1 MVRQDLTPQ
10 ELLSYILPSTGK
22 DAARVQ
28 EVLRQGMVV
37 RGASRFRWTP
47 LELEAAEV
55 TAALVPFPDP
65 RPDRPFDAAQ
75 CVRAKLSGG
84 RAAIDLEREAA
95 LRKRWFKRRSFWP
108 ALLEIAARLPLQYQ
122 HYSYAD
128 RADIYAAELSAEAAG
143 ELRAQAGLLAY
154 ATLERVVREYG
165 YSRLELW
172 VER

>member
-1 MVRQDLTPQ
+1 VVRQDLTPE
-10 ELLSYILPSTGK
+10 ELLGYILPSTGK
-22 DAARVQ
+22 DAARVR

-37 RGASRFRWTP
+37 RGASRFRWAP
-47 LELEAAEV
+47 LELEADEV
-55 TAALVPFPDP
+55 AAALVAFPDP
-65 RPDRPFDAAQ
+65 RPDRPFEAAQ
-75 CVRAKLSGG
+75 CVRAKLTGG

-95 LRKRWFKRRSFWP
+95 SRKRWFKRRSFWP
-108 ALLEIAARLPLQYQ
+108 ALLDIAARLPLKYQ

-143 ELRAQAGLLAY
+143 ELRTQAGLLAY

-165 YSRLELW
+165 YTRLELW